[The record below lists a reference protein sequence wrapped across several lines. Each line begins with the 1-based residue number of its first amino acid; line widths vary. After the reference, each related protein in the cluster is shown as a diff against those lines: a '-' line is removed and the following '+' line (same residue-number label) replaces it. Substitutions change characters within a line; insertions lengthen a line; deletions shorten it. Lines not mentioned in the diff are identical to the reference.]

1 MKKVLGYISVVLL
14 MMSISSCE
22 DNSLQKRLDDE
33 KDLRVDFVNAQNAES
48 DPDFTQTT
56 TGLYYKIV
64 KANNEEVENYE
75 NEKTIRDT
83 VVAGHSNI
91 ALKVYWNF
99 YIYNSSVDKD
109 SDRWSLQLPV
119 SGSYTSGDYEPVNV
133 EYNGQILKTGFYEA
147 FSYMKKGDLAEFVV
161 PSTLLTTGSYYSS
174 GTPNLGVEGQY
185 ISVHCKV
192 RLLDIITK
200 EDPNVE

>member
-22 DNSLQKRLDDE
+22 DDSLQKRLDDE

-48 DPDFTQTT
+48 DPDFIQTT

-75 NEKTIRDT
+75 NEKTVRDT
-83 VVAGHSNI
+83 VVAGHSNLS
-91 ALKVYWNF
+91 LKVYWNF
-99 YIYNSSVDKD
+99 YIYNSSVDKGT
-109 SDRWSLQLPV
+109 DRWSLQLPI
-119 SGSYTSGDYEPVNV
+119 SGSYTGGDYEPVNV
-133 EYNGQILKTGFYEA
+133 EYNPQIMKSGFYEA

-161 PSTLLTTGSYYSS
+161 PSTLLTTGGYSS
-174 GTPNLGVEGQY
+174 GVPYLNVEGQY

-192 RLLDIITK
+192 RLVDIITK